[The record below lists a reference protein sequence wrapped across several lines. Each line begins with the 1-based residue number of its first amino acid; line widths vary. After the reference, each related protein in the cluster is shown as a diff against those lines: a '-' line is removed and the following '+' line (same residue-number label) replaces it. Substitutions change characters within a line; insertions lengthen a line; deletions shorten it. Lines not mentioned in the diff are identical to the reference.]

1 VGAAVVGYLIRQEN
15 RRYQEPLQQWANQNG
30 WVLTLRPRPDWY
42 RRLPA
47 GSVLL
52 ALSGMVRGRPVSVAQ
67 YRTFSYGMF
76 VTYQDWVVVVV
87 WLDRSYPSIAVK
99 SRGALS
105 RLRRTSSGGPQ
116 ATTGDDEFDHQFK
129 VVTDDRAA
137 ARSLIGRQLI
147 AAHLAG
153 TVPTWSLAGHE
164 LLTYRWGRIDAAGQ
178 IPALAEPLTQVADLL
193 TRAEPDMP

>member
-1 VGAAVVGYLIRQEN
+1 
-15 RRYQEPLQQWANQNG
+15 
-30 WVLTLRPRPDWY
+30 
-42 RRLPA
+42 LPNN
-47 GSVLL
+47 GSVTL
-52 ALSGMVRGRPVSVAQ
+52 ALSGTVRGRPVSVAE
-67 YRTFSYGMF
+67 YRIFMYPYGGG
-76 VTYQDWVVVVV
+76 VPPDWVVVVV

-105 RLRRTSSGGPQ
+105 RPRRRLSGDPQ

-129 VVTDDRAA
+129 VVTDDRAV

-164 LLTYRWGRIDAAGQ
+164 LLTYREGHIDVADQ

-193 TRAEPDMP
+193 ARAEPDMP